1 MIKFTLRRD
10 TITPDLRAR
19 ISGVSGA
26 RKAAML
32 RLISDSLANTAKG
45 AFNNS
50 SLRPTPWPNKAD
62 GSIATLRRDQL
73 LARSPRTV
81 SATPRNA
88 ILGSDRHY
96 AAVHQMGSKKK
107 GIPARRY
114 MPFIGQ
120 NPTALAIKRGKEAIR
135 VYLRRP

>member
-10 TITPDLRAR
+10 TVTPDLRAR

-32 RLISDSLANTAKG
+32 RAVADVLANTAKG
-45 AFNNS
+45 AFNNTA
-50 SLRPTPWPNKAD
+50 LRPSPWPAKAD
-62 GSIATLRRDQL
+62 GSPATLRLNQL

-81 SATPRNA
+81 SASPRNA

-96 AAVHQMGSKKK
+96 AAVHQFGSRRK

-114 MPFIGQ
+114 MPFVGAK
-120 NPTALAIKRGKEAIR
+120 PTAIAVKRGKEAIR